1 MSAAQ
6 SRRGVAMLAALWLV
20 VGISVV
26 ALEFSLVGR
35 ERRSFGIGA
44 VDRAHG
50 SAAALGAFAM
60 TQAKLEAALRV
71 FPSTATGSLARLRAS
86 DPWLDVDSLYSG
98 TIVVDRTGVTVEVV
112 DLGTKL
118 NVNTLSETE
127 WKTFF
132 TNLIGDFVKSDA
144 LAQAIVD
151 WRDPDDIP
159 RVQGGERD
167 DYIKAGLLRLPSNQL
182 FRDVEELLDVKGM
195 TPEIYALVSPY
206 LTTLGA
212 AQVNLNSAPVPVL
225 RVLTG
230 MTDEILARILSQR
243 SRGARIASVA
253 EIMPPAPQSGLTQ
266 QVQTAIA
273 AQNQRAQQQLSARA
287 GVNTTQIQLTMLVR
301 ASPASR
307 PTRLRVVLQRSNQN
321 GTPASQVLGEEWR

>member
-1 MSAAQ
+1 MMALRN
-6 SRRGVAMLAALWLV
+6 RRAVAMLAALWLV

-35 ERRSFGIGA
+35 ERRAFGLGA

-60 TQAKLEAALRV
+60 TQAKLEAALRTG
-71 FPSTATGSLARLRAS
+71 PQSTAGNLGRLRSS

-98 TIVVDRTGVTVEVV
+98 TIQVDSMTVSVKAV
-112 DLGTKL
+112 DLGTML
-118 NVNTLSETE
+118 NINTLSETE
-127 WKTFF
+127 LKTLFM
-132 TNLIGDFVKSDA
+132 NLIGDFVKSDA
-144 LAQAIVD
+144 LAQSIVD

-167 DYIKAGLLRLPSNQL
+167 DYIKAGLLRLPSNQQ
-182 FRDVEELLDVKGM
+182 FRDIEELLDVKGM

-230 MTDEILARILSQR
+230 MTDEILSRILSLR
-243 SRGARIASVA
+243 SRGSRIASVA
-253 EIMPPAPQSGLTQ
+253 EVMPPAPRAGLSQ
-266 QVQTAIA
+266 QVQTAVA

-287 GVNTTQIQLTMLVR
+287 GVNTTQVQLTLLVR
-301 ASPASR
+301 PSAAAR
-307 PTRLRVVLQRSNQN
+307 AVRLRTVLQRSNVN
-321 GTPASQVLGEEWR
+321 GSPASQVLSEEWR